1 MKFTALKLKKMSCYT
16 NDIDHVAPMLDELSE
31 IRNGRHKCATC
42 VDCAADFIARHVL
55 LDVISGKNSITIIAK
70 ETMSPNVIGVA
81 TNVIGV
87 TPNVIGV
94 ATNVIGDVAI
104 GWYLDGHLI
113 ARVLVRDVLSSRNDE
128 DNAPLPAEVRRATI
142 NKVLSL
148 LNRGV
153 VTFTYAA
160 RELEYT
166 IRAVDQ

>member
-87 TPNVIGV
+87 TPNVIG
-94 ATNVIGDVAI
+94 DVAI

-113 ARVLVRDVLSSRNDE
+113 ARVLVRDDKTSHNDE
-128 DNAPLPAEVRRATI
+128 DNAPIARRSAPR
-142 NKVLSL
+142 N
-148 LNRGV
+148 
-153 VTFTYAA
+153 
-160 RELEYT
+160 
-166 IRAVDQ
+166 D